1 MSNTALSFIGR
12 LDRREESMIMNQ
24 MEEKAFV
31 KRLMGNRGAM
41 LAQKMFGT
49 KRVRNV
55 YVPPRVVNGSSVV
68 MPKN

>member
-1 MSNTALSFIGR
+1 MSASGHITMTRVPLTR
-12 LDRREESMIMNQ
+12 LVLTR
-24 MEEKAFV
+24 
-31 KRLMGNRGAM
+31 RLMGNRGAV

-49 KRVRNV
+49 KRVRDV